1 MVGFNKFADS
11 RRISKSIPAIS
22 PVGGLFFTTIGRT
35 WRIKKHREISP
46 ACLYILCQ
54 IWHNRHNMKSLQDAP
69 QIATNGIPAH
79 SDRFY
84 GQSTKNDANVRRLR
98 AICRMFRLGP
108 TAIAKAAGVSQPYVS
123 RILSDHDPIVGNP
136 EIYRRLE
143 GKLGGLI
150 DSRSTQFFRV
160 SPLPVRSVEKAVQ
173 DISDLAVTEIWLT
186 SCLKHRSE
194 E

>member
-46 ACLYILCQ
+46 ACLYIPCQ
-54 IWHNRHNMKSLQDAP
+54 IRHNRHNMKSLQDAP

-79 SDRFY
+79 SGRFY
-84 GQSTKNDANVRRLR
+84 GQSTKTDANVRRLR
-98 AICRMFRLGP
+98 AICRMFGLGP
-108 TAIAKAAGVSQPYVS
+108 TAVAKAGGVSQPYVS
-123 RILSDHDPIVGNP
+123 RILSDNDPIVGNP
-136 EIYRRLE
+136 EFYRRLE

-150 DSRSTQFFRV
+150 ESRGTQFFRV
-160 SPLPVRSVEKAVQ
+160 SPSPIRRVENAVEQ
-173 DISDLAVTEIWLT
+173 SSL
-186 SCLKHRSE
+186 
-194 E
+194 